1 VLVGWQ
7 RSPSITSKFIH
18 DTVKFCK
25 MFSMMTLLVL
35 YVGQVN
41 LVYWL
46 PDKMRII
53 AGLGNINE
61 VKVMYF
67 VIQ

>member
-1 VLVGWQ
+1 
-7 RSPSITSKFIH
+7 
-18 DTVKFCK
+18 

-35 YVGQVN
+35 YVGQVD

-46 PDKMRII
+46 PKNMRII
-53 AGLGNINE
+53 AGLGNIKE